1 MQAKLTAG
9 VMEIGRLLQRA
20 GPYVVLEIVLPGG
33 TLFALILYLY
43 RTGQLRS
50 LADFGAIARGVL
62 QGAARAFDQ
71 LAFALQPLGAL
82 PDGPHPRDGLE
93 PIDLLGGRR

>member
-1 MQAKLTAG
+1 MQAKLAAG
-9 VMEIGRLLQRA
+9 VMKFGRLLQRA

-43 RTGQLRS
+43 RTGQLRG
-50 LADFGAIARGVL
+50 LADAGRMLRGVL
-62 QGAARAFDQ
+62 RAAGRAFDQ

-82 PDGPHPRDGLE
+82 PDGPRPRDGLE
-93 PIDLLGGRR
+93 PIDLLSRRR